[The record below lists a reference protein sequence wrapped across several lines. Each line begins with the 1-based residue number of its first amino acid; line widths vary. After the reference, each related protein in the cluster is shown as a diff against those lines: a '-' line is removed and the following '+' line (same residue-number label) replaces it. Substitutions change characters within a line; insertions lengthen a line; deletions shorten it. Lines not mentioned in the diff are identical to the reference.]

1 MMQQPK
7 RIQLRRT
14 AGWRKPDG
22 AVVVTRGSGSRPFAN
37 PYQGNGAN
45 PHHAYLVQLYRAYL
59 ARPEQAELVKRIRRE
74 LRGKDLCCWCALDEP
89 CHADVL
95 LEIAN
100 EPDAHPQRGGFT
112 GGV

>member
-1 MMQQPK
+1 MQQPK

-14 AGWRKPDG
+14 VGWRKPEG

-37 PYQGNGAN
+37 PYQGDGAN
-45 PHHAYLVQLYRAYL
+45 PDHAYLVQLYRAYL
-59 ARPEQAELVKRIRRE
+59 ARPERAELVKRIKRE
-74 LRGKDLCCWCALDEP
+74 LRGKDLCCWCALDKP

-95 LEIAN
+95 LAIAN
-100 EPDAHPQRGGFT
+100 AERTPRERGIFT